1 MIDDPGGAVI
11 PTGVDIPVEP
21 LRRAAHYTGEPGC
34 IADARS
40 FAALF
45 LDQLRNE
52 WCAEIGRRCEEALLL
67 VVSELVTNADRHSQG
82 PYILELE
89 GTDGAVAVCV
99 YDSSAA
105 LPRRYPR
112 DPERIGRHGLE
123 IVHALAAEVGAE
135 RVPVGKRVRAVVRL
149 GGD

>member
-11 PTGVDIPVEP
+11 PTGFDIPVEP

-40 FAALF
+40 FAAGF
-45 LDQLRNE
+45 LDQLRTE
-52 WCAEIGRRCEEALLL
+52 WCAGIGRRSQEALLL

-89 GTDGAVAVCV
+89 GTDTEVRVCV

-105 LPRRYPR
+105 LPLRYPR

-123 IVHALAAEVGAE
+123 IVYALAAEVGAE
-135 RVPVGKRVRAVVRL
+135 RVPVGKRVRALVLL